1 MQPDLRKLQRQCLPR
16 VLFNIFRPSHLMIK
30 YKREVFFWKDFLF
43 MLTKPCFMNKLIE
56 DMERLGTKRVPDR
69 FIQRERAPG

>member
-1 MQPDLRKLQRQCLPR
+1 
-16 VLFNIFRPSHLMIK
+16 
-30 YKREVFFWKDFLF
+30 

-69 FIQRERAPG
+69 FIQRERAPAESPFIEKPGKVHSGAGPVTASAKTQPDTQTSVTG